1 LIKETSGTS
10 KPTTANPFFTL
21 DPFDPFTGNSPA
33 PANISSS
40 ASFGNFATII
50 PTKADGDALMGN
62 WDSIMNQKLP
72 SSVPN
77 PPTIPRNSSTPN
89 LETKIKDPLADLGNL
104 TGLSTN
110 SSWGPA
116 KTNTPMN
123 AGLTPQ
129 GGFPAFPAATG
140 PTIISPSS
148 SLAGSPLHKPT
159 SWQSGPQQQPV
170 RHGATAAPPTP
181 VKTPVD
187 VQSDYSRGNFDSVFG
202 RSDYGKGAG
211 GGGAGA
217 GGVPRPKVDGDM
229 FGDLL
234 GSHGFD
240 FSAKKDSGPKT
251 INAMRKEELAKDM
264 DPDKMKIMEWTEGKQ
279 RNIRALLCSLHTVL
293 WEGTKWQEVGMH
305 QLVSHSD
312 VKKMYRKACLAVHPD
327 KQAGTDNEKLAK
339 MIFME
344 LNDAWSEFEND
355 VTQQNMFQ

>member
-1 LIKETSGTS
+1 MDLLNLGGVSASKAAETSGVDLLNLSAPSKSGGELLQDLFNLPSNGSLIKETSGTS

-123 AGLTPQ
+123 AGKFRQFSNL
-129 GGFPAFPAATG
+129 FFFIFVCVS
-140 PTIISPSS
+140 TIDN
-148 SLAGSPLHKPT
+148 SLI
-159 SWQSGPQQQPV
+159 
-170 RHGATAAPPTP
+170 
-181 VKTPVD
+181 
-187 VQSDYSRGNFDSVFG
+187 
-202 RSDYGKGAG
+202 
-211 GGGAGA
+211 
-217 GGVPRPKVDGDM
+217 
-229 FGDLL
+229 
-234 GSHGFD
+234 
-240 FSAKKDSGPKT
+240 FST
-251 INAMRKEELAKDM
+251 
-264 DPDKMKIMEWTEGKQ
+264 
-279 RNIRALLCSLHTVL
+279 
-293 WEGTKWQEVGMH
+293 
-305 QLVSHSD
+305 
-312 VKKMYRKACLAVHPD
+312 
-327 KQAGTDNEKLAK
+327 
-339 MIFME
+339 
-344 LNDAWSEFEND
+344 
-355 VTQQNMFQ
+355 